1 MPNYRNS
8 SQATI
13 AANGASV
20 MLAYRQFVNGGVGVQ
35 VTGTFSG
42 TLQFEVSIDGT
53 NYVAILAT
61 NVTSGA
67 VSATTAGTGIFKF
80 DAVGIIA
87 TRVRATAWSSGD
99 ATITIAGLAG

>member
-8 SQATI
+8 SQDTI

-35 VTGTFSG
+35 VTGTWTG
-42 TLQFEVSIDGT
+42 TLQFEVTIDGT
-53 NYVAILAT
+53 NFVGIIAT

-67 VSATTAGTGIFKF
+67 ENATTSANGIYKF
-80 DAVGIIA
+80 DVVGVLA
-87 TRVRATAWSSGD
+87 ARVRSTAWSSGT
-99 ATITIAGLAG
+99 ATVTIAGLAG